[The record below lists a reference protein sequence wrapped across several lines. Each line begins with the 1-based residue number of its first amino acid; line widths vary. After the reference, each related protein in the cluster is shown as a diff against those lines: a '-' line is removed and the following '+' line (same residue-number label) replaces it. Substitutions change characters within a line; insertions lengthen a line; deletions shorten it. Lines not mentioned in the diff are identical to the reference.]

1 MLYIGLDVH
10 KEFCQACVID
20 ESGRALSNE
29 RFSSTN
35 EELNRFLDRFQDA
48 KFVLE
53 STGIWEFI
61 YEGIEKRGFEVQLAH
76 PMKVRAIAEARV
88 KTDKVDAETL
98 AQLLRADLIPRS
110 WIPNKDMRDLRQLV
124 RQRAYLVQQSTSLKN
139 RIHAELLRRGVRR
152 PENLRTPFSKRSI
165 RWMRSLEIP
174 TVFSCL
180 SCLEYVLA
188 EIEEINAQLLV
199 EFERRGDAQLISTI
213 PGIGFYG
220 ALLILAEIDDVH
232 RFRHSENLCA
242 YAGLVPTVSQSASSV
257 KYGAI
262 SKDGS
267 AYLRWILTESVHV
280 HTRYNPGSQLSSFH
294 ARVARRRGKRI
305 ATVATARKLLR
316 IIYFMLMRHEP
327 YSSHGSN
334 PGKRVHSECDL
345 WIGAHP

>member
-29 RFSSTN
+29 RFSSTS
-35 EELNRFLDRFQDA
+35 EELDRFLDRFQDA

-61 YEGIEKRGFEVQLAH
+61 YEGIEKRGFEAVLAH
-76 PMKVRAIAEARV
+76 PLKVRAIAEARV

-110 WIPNKDMRDLRQLV
+110 WIPPKDIRDLRQLV
-124 RQRAYLVQQSTSLKN
+124 RQRAYLVREATRFKN
-139 RIHAELLRRGVRR
+139 RIHAEVLRRGVRR
-152 PENLRTPFSKRSI
+152 PENLKTPFAQRSI
-165 RWMRSLEIP
+165 RWMRSLDIP
-174 TVFSCL
+174 TVTSCL
-180 SCLEYVLA
+180 NCLENVQA
-188 EIEEINAQLLV
+188 QVEEINIQLL
-199 EFERRGDAQLISTI
+199 EEYNRRPDAQLISTV

-220 ALLILAEIDDVH
+220 ALLILAEVDDVH
-232 RFRHSENLCA
+232 RFHHPEKLCA
-242 YAGLVPTVSQSASSV
+242 YAGLVPTVRQSASSV
-257 KYGAI
+257 KYGSI

-280 HTRYNPGSQLSSFH
+280 HTRYDPESQLSRFH
-294 ARVARRRGKRI
+294 SRVAKRRGKRV

-316 IIYFMLMRHEP
+316 IIYWMLVRHEP
-327 YSSHGSN
+327 FHSHGFN
-334 PGKRVHSECDL
+334 PVKRVHC
-345 WIGAHP
+345 

>member
-35 EELNRFLDRFQDA
+35 EELDRFLNRFQDA

-61 YEGIEKRGFEVQLAH
+61 YERIEKRGFEVVLAH
-76 PMKVRAIAEARV
+76 PLKVRAIAEAKV
-88 KTDKVDAETL
+88 KTDKVDAHTL

-110 WIPNKDMRDLRQLV
+110 WIPPKDMRDLRQLV
-124 RQRAYLVQQSTSLKN
+124 RQRAYLVREASRFKN
-139 RIHAELLRRGVRR
+139 RIHAEILRRGIRR
-152 PENLRTPFSKRSI
+152 PENLKTPFAQRSI
-165 RWMRSLEIP
+165 RWMHSLGVP
-174 TVFSCL
+174 TVTSCL
-180 SCLEYVLA
+180 NCLENIQA
-188 EIEEINAQLLV
+188 QIEDINIQLLD
-199 EFERRGDAQLISTI
+199 EYNRRPDAQLISTV

-220 ALLILAEIDDVH
+220 ALLILAEIDDVR

-242 YAGLVPTVSQSASSV
+242 YAGLVPTVSQSAASV

-267 AYLRWILTESVHV
+267 AYLRWILAESVHV
-280 HTRYNPGSQLSSFH
+280 HTRYAPGSQLSSFH
-294 ARVARRRGKRI
+294 ARVARRRGRHI

-327 YSSHGSN
+327 YSSHGSD

-345 WIGAHP
+345 WIGANP